1 MNTSDIS
8 KFLLFFLEL
17 ISGVLIIGVNR
28 TFGFWLFGKYRG
40 R

>member
-8 KFLLFFLEL
+8 KFFVVFLEL